1 MKAGRFIV
9 PLCVVLAL
17 AVAIDAYVS
26 QDPGSPIDHL
36 SMNQPTEADK
46 ETNIRRTLTT
56 LLTGTGVHVGTLP
69 AVDNHTYRELRVRW
83 QSSAAIVENQLLK
96 QPATGIVTLLAAE
109 KKQGT
114 LPRDRSLELSTNQIL
129 AIAVDEKGNLRWWK
143 LLLDPRLVRAEVP
156 VTSGE
161 MRGEEYYLANVDF
174 IIDYPDDPG
183 IRELRLYHPHWTG
196 KDFQLVLLST
206 LLVE

>member
-69 AVDNHTYRELRVRW
+69 N
-83 QSSAAIVENQLLK
+83 S
-96 QPATGIVTLLAAE
+96 
-109 KKQGT
+109 
-114 LPRDRSLELSTNQIL
+114 
-129 AIAVDEKGNLRWWK
+129 
-143 LLLDPRLVRAEVP
+143 
-156 VTSGE
+156 
-161 MRGEEYYLANVDF
+161 
-174 IIDYPDDPG
+174 
-183 IRELRLYHPHWTG
+183 
-196 KDFQLVLLST
+196 
-206 LLVE
+206 